1 MNLHIKLNGL
11 LNNDASIFY
20 STRITIQNTSLF
32 LDSMQMTIHE
42 IIQSFV
48 NIHIAKIIQ
57 ADMLP

>member
-1 MNLHIKLNGL
+1 MMRQFFIQHALQV
-11 LNNDASIFY
+11 
-20 STRITIQNTSLF
+20 QNTSLF
-32 LDSMQMTIHE
+32 LDSMQMIMHE